1 MREEIKMAQQRLVI
15 SRLTMKLGRKLT
27 AALLGAEETFDNV
40 QDFVL
45 VKAVFISQLEGRP
58 LTAAK
63 LAAYVGMPR
72 PTVVRRMQAL
82 VDRGTVLRD
91 DSGKFTVPDDSMN
104 RPEAVACLNSAIEA
118 VKEAAAELSKMD
130 AATVAPS
137 DDFQDQSK

>member
-1 MREEIKMAQQRLVI
+1 MQEEIKMAQQRLII

-27 AALLGAEETFDNV
+27 AALLGVDETFDNV

-45 VKAVFISQLEGRP
+45 VKAVFICQLEGRP

-63 LAAYVGMPR
+63 LAAYVGMAR

-104 RPEAVACLNSAIEA
+104 RPEAVACLHSAMEA

-130 AATVAPS
+130 AAQVAPS
-137 DDFQDQSK
+137 QKIQDQSA